1 MNLWRLKQQLLLTV
15 SQVLKSDAGEDA
27 ECHAAKLLEVM
38 LLQYRG
44 LIDQVC
50 TPLIA
55 LPVHCL
61 HWPGVHSIDCFNCVQ
76 SSLTRCALHWL
87 LFLCTVPIDQL
98 CTPLIALPVY
108 SHHWPGVHSTDCFT
122 CVQSHFSQLSFSPNL
137 GRSFSSITLSCLS
150 LRNVKVLSRWHNT
163 CMPCSYW
170 EIQRGTFFKFEI
182 KMFRHLI
189 I

>member
-15 SQVLKSDAGEDA
+15 CQVLKSDAGEDA

-61 HWPGVHSIDCFNCVQ
+61 HWPGVHSTDCFSCTL

-87 LFLCTVPIDQL
+87 LYMCLVAFLTTIFFPQILVDHFP
-98 CTPLIALPVY
+98 ALRCHVCLLEMLEY
-108 SHHWPGVHSTDCFT
+108 LATDITHACLVLT
-122 CVQSHFSQLSFSPNL
+122 GKYKEVHFSNL
-137 GRSFSSITLSCLS
+137 KLKC
-150 LRNVKVLSRWHNT
+150 VVL
-163 CMPCSYW
+163 
-170 EIQRGTFFKFEI
+170 
-182 KMFRHLI
+182 
-189 I
+189 

>member
-61 HWPGVHSIDCFNCVQ
+61 H
-76 SSLTRCALHWL
+76 
-87 LFLCTVPIDQL
+87 
-98 CTPLIALPVY
+98 
-108 SHHWPGVHSTDCFT
+108 
-122 CVQSHFSQLSFSPNL
+122 
-137 GRSFSSITLSCLS
+137 
-150 LRNVKVLSRWHNT
+150 
-163 CMPCSYW
+163 
-170 EIQRGTFFKFEI
+170 
-182 KMFRHLI
+182 
-189 I
+189 